1 MITIREELESDIAPR
16 EALLDAT
23 FGDARFDKAAER
35 LRENHLPA
43 EKLSFIAAEA
53 TRVVGT
59 VRLWNIRHSPSME
72 HNGWT
77 GSPCVAARPA
87 RSGER
92 PTQPRNRRKVDAP
105 CAERSTTVRVSR
117 NPVGRRR
124 ALLWSLRLYGRED
137 RRAVVSRFL

>member
-1 MITIREELESDIAPR
+1 MVTIREELKSDIAPR

-77 GSPCVAARPA
+77 GSPCTAARPA
-87 RSGER
+87 RSRER
-92 PTQPRNRRKVDAP
+92 PTQPRNRYKADAS
-105 CAERSTTVRVSR
+105 CAPRSTTVRVSR
-117 NPVGRRR
+117 NPAGRRH
-124 ALLWSLRLYGRED
+124 ALLRSLRFHSRED
-137 RRAVVSRFL
+137 RRAVASRFI